1 MKAMDD
7 KSEEVA
13 GAHLANHVRP
23 KTFIL
28 AALIFGIA
36 GTSALWLL
44 LIAGLATLCAL
55 VIAAFH
61 SVPQFRRIQ
70 LGRVQAEPRNAR
82 WIVRRVLPSR
92 HSSQAS

>member
-1 MKAMDD
+1 MKPIDD

-44 LIAGLATLCAL
+44 LIAGLAAICAL
-55 VIAAFH
+55 LIAAFH
-61 SVPQFRRIQ
+61 SVPHRIQ
-70 LGRVQAEPRNAR
+70 LGMVQAERRNAR
-82 WIVRRVLPSR
+82 WIVWRV
-92 HSSQAS
+92 